1 MVGADFAIDL
11 GTANT
16 VVWARRRGIVLRE
29 PTLVAMDIR
38 SGKVIS
44 AGTQAYQ
51 TVASAKTPAQLQR
64 PLDGGA
70 VTDFAMTASMLRL
83 LFERLGVSRFSRT
96 RLLISVPS
104 GVTPV
109 ERGALRDAA
118 KQAGAGKVF
127 LIEEPMAA
135 AIGAGLPVQDPVG
148 SMVVDIGGGSTEV
161 AVISLGGVVVSK
173 SVRVGGFDLDH
184 AVQTWVRDHFDIAIG
199 DRTAEELKIAL
210 GRAFPAP
217 RSNAAEVTGRDL
229 ETGLTRTV
237 LIESEQVRVA
247 LERSAAAI
255 AGVVIDTLSECPP
268 ELAQDVMQQG
278 ILLVGGGALL
288 EGLDQRIEAETQV
301 TVTVADTPLDAVVVG
316 AGAAIDAEWDLGSVF
331 GA

>member
-1 MVGADFAIDL
+1 MSGDFAIDL

-16 VVWARRRGIVLRE
+16 LVWARRRGIVLRE
-29 PTLVAMDIR
+29 PTIVAVDVR
-38 SGKVIS
+38 RGDVIA
-44 AGTQAYQ
+44 AGARAYDA
-51 TVASAKTPAQLQR
+51 VAAASNPAQLER

-70 VTDFAMTASMLRL
+70 VTDFAMTSGMLKL
-83 LFERLGVSRFSRT
+83 LFDRLGVTRLSRS

-109 ERGALRDAA
+109 ERQALRDAA
-118 KQAGAGKVF
+118 KQAGAWKVY

-173 SVRVGGFDLDH
+173 AVRVGGFDLDH
-184 AVQTWVRDHFDIAIG
+184 ALQEWVRDHFDIAIG

-210 GRAFPAP
+210 GRAFPSSPA
-217 RSNAAEVTGRDL
+217 AVAEVQGRDL
-229 ETGLTRTV
+229 ESGLARSV
-237 LIESEQVRVA
+237 RIDSEQVRMA
-247 LERSAAAI
+247 LERVTAAI

-268 ELAQDVMQQG
+268 ELAQDVMSSG

-288 EGLDQRIEAETQV
+288 GGLNQRIEAETQV
-301 TVTVADTPLDAVVVG
+301 AVRVAAAPLDAVIEG
-316 AGAAIDAEWDLGSVF
+316 AGAAIDAEWDLGALFS
-331 GA
+331 A

>member
-1 MVGADFAIDL
+1 MGADFAIDL

-16 VVWARRRGIVLRE
+16 VVWARRRGIVIRE
-29 PTLVAMDIR
+29 PTVVAMDVR
-38 SGKVIS
+38 SGKVIA
-44 AGTQAYQ
+44 AGQRAYD
-51 TVASAKTPAQLQR
+51 TVATARRPAQLER

-83 LFERLGVSRFSRT
+83 LFDRLGISRFSRT
-96 RLLISVPS
+96 GVLISVPS

-109 ERGALRDAA
+109 ERDALRDAA
-118 KQAGAGKVF
+118 KQAGAGRVY

-135 AIGAGLPVQDPVG
+135 SIGAGMPIQDPVG
-148 SMVVDIGGGSTEV
+148 SMVVDIGGGNTEV

-173 SVRVGGFDLDH
+173 AVRVGGFDLDL
-184 AVQTWVRDHFDIAIG
+184 AVQSWVRDHFDIAIG
-199 DRTAEELKIAL
+199 DRTAEELKMAL

-217 RSNAAEVTGRDL
+217 DGVAAEVRGRDL
-229 ETGLTRTV
+229 EGGGARV
-237 LIESEQVRVA
+237 VRVESEQIRVA
-247 LERSAAAI
+247 LEKPTAAI

-268 ELAQDVMQQG
+268 ELAQDVMGQG

-301 TVTVADTPLDAVVVG
+301 TVRVADNPLDAVITG
-316 AGAAIDAEWDLGSVF
+316 AGAAIDADWDLGTVF